1 MASNGKPQFLRNV
14 FSQQSNGA
22 VTERIQRFGRQ
33 DKARISSARLGTAQP
48 APHTKYTRAKPLN
61 RKLPRSQN
69 RPIHNKRTQKLTLWV
84 EPIVKEELE
93 RIAKR
98 EGLSLSKSGAAFLKR
113 SLQQHIDL
121 AYSAL
126 LTPIIEAAIDRRMRE
141 RDARLAWL
149 LTRNAFAS
157 EQTRAITANILGRQ
171 HGMTE
176 EILKTIL
183 AMTKRTAKGN
193 LTRRNP
199 ELEELIVAVKQWLDE
214 VETEN
219 HPPQATDAMAGVNT
233 TEPSH

>member
-84 EPIVKEELE
+84 EPIVKDELE

-113 SLQQHIDL
+113 SLQQNIDL

-126 LTPIIEAAIDRRMRE
+126 LTPIIEAAIDRRMRA
-141 RDARLAWL
+141 RDARLSWL
-149 LTRNAFAS
+149 IARNIFAS
-157 EQTRAITANILGRQ
+157 EQTRAVAANILGRQ
-171 HGMTE
+171 QGMTE
-176 EILKTIL
+176 ETLKTIL
-183 AMTKRTAKGN
+183 VMTKRSAQST

-199 ELEELIVAVKQWLDE
+199 ELEELMAAVKQWVDRAE
-214 VETEN
+214 
-219 HPPQATDAMAGVNT
+219 Q
-233 TEPSH
+233 EPSH